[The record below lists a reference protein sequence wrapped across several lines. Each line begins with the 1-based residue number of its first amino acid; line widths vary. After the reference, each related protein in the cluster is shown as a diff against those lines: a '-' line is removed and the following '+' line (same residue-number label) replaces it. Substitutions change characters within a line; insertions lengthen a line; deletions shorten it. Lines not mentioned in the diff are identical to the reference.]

1 MSTDRD
7 YQAAADWA
15 ETDMSLTPGSPTA
28 LRGPA
33 AGDLGRDLLRRATGG
48 RPSIDPA
55 AGPGERSRTRQ
66 VRVAADLD
74 TALDAVAH
82 AQHRRVSDV
91 MRDALTDYI
100 TTHQAS

>member
-1 MSTDRD
+1 MSTERD
-7 YQAAADWA
+7 YQTAADWA
-15 ETDMSLTPGSPTA
+15 EADMTLTPGSVTA
-28 LRGPA
+28 LRGTA
-33 AGDLGRDLLRRATGG
+33 AADLGRDLLRRATGG

-55 AGPGERSRTRQ
+55 AGPGQHSRTRQ

-74 TALDAVAH
+74 SALDAVAH

-100 TTHQAS
+100 ATHRAS